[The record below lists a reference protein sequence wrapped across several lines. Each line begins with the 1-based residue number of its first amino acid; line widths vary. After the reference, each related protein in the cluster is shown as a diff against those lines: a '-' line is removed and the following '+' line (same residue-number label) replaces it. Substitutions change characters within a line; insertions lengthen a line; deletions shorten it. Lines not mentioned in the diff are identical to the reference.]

1 MRPLV
6 TTESPK
12 VLKSA
17 EKKEAVVDLNNLYEK
32 VDEICLKSYRES
44 EEEYFNDP
52 LQQNVIQ
59 DKYRT

>member
-44 EEEYFNDP
+44 VEEYFNNP
-52 LQQNVIQ
+52 L
-59 DKYRT
+59 